1 MPDRQL
7 MQPLTTPTPS
17 LSTTEAEK
25 TPTSAPAIPTKQR
38 WPGRLWQNVKR
49 YPIPCGALVLMIV
62 SLVLWLAGY
71 GALANWTLLVVV
83 LLGGIPLLW
92 ETIQQFLRR
101 EFGVDVI
108 AILAIAGSVVLGQYL
123 AGALVVLMLS
133 GGEALEVFALQRA
146 RSSLSA
152 LAERAPRVAHIWRGD
167 ELINIPAEQVEVDME
182 IVVKPGELIP
192 VDGVVTSGSASVSE
206 ADLTGEPVPVRKAP
220 GMLVLSG
227 SVNLDSILK
236 IRASKRSA
244 ESKYAQIVRLVE
256 EAQTQKA
263 PIHRLADRYSVGFTL
278 VTVGLAGLTWFLTG
292 DSIYA
297 LAVLV
302 VASPCPLILATPIAI
317 ISGIDLAARNGIIIK
332 SGGAIEQLGE
342 VTVAIFDKTG
352 TLTLGIPKVT
362 TIVLVQQNE
371 QGRDVMGTDDR
382 ACNSSDYDENALLRF
397 AASVE
402 QLSAHILAHSV
413 VEAAQER
420 ALSLSPANNF
430 EEIFG
435 KGVSGQVSVLAENQQ
450 VERQNVAGA
459 PFISPRD
466 VKVPR
471 INPRGDVEVAVGNR
485 TFMQY
490 LEISIPASLLSERER
505 RVESG
510 QICSFIAVQKQ
521 VEGLLVL
528 EDVPRPELSRLSTDL
543 RAAGIKETLLLT
555 GDGDVVAQQVGKVA
569 QIDRVISRCLPEDKV
584 RVVKE
589 LVQQGQRVLMVGD
602 GINDAPALASATV
615 GMALGTQGLTAA
627 AAAADTV
634 LLSTD
639 ILRVVRAVRIGRHVM
654 RVAMQGIWFGMGL
667 SFIAMIFA
675 AFGFITPAAGALLQE
690 AFDVIVILN
699 ALRAGRMK
707 F

>member
-1 MPDRQL
+1 MPERQRVHL
-7 MQPLTTPTPS
+7 LTIPTAS
-17 LSTTEAEK
+17 LPATEAGK
-25 TPTSAPAIPTKQR
+25 TSTSVPAVVPRQHWTR
-38 WPGRLWQNVKR
+38 RLWHTMKR
-49 YPIPCGALVLMIV
+49 YPIPCGAVALMTV

-71 GALANWTLLVVV
+71 GPLANWTLLAVV
-83 LLGGIPLLW
+83 LLGGVPLLW
-92 ETIQQFLRR
+92 ETVQQFLHK

-108 AILAIAGSVVLGQYL
+108 AILAIAGSVILGQYL

-133 GGEALEVFALQRA
+133 GGEALEVFALRRA

-152 LAERAPRVAHIWRGD
+152 LAERAPRTAHIWRGD
-167 ELINIPAEQVEVDME
+167 DLVNIPADQVEVDME

-192 VDGVVTSGSASVSE
+192 VDGIVTSGSASVSE
-206 ADLTGEPVPVRKAP
+206 ADLTGEPVPVSKAP

-227 SVNLDSILK
+227 SVNLDSVLK

-278 VTVGLAGLTWFLTG
+278 TTVILAGLTWALSG

-342 VTVAIFDKTG
+342 VTVAVFDKTG

-362 TIVLVQQNE
+362 TIVLAQHGQD
-371 QGRDVMGTDDR
+371 GDVIGADDHG
-382 ACNSSDYDENALLRF
+382 AHCSSSDYDENALLRF

-420 ALSLSPANNF
+420 TLSLSAANDF

-435 KGVSGQVSVLAENQQ
+435 KGVRGRVPVPTEDRQAE
-450 VERQNVAGA
+450 G
-459 PFISPRD
+459 PDTRD
-466 VKVPR
+466 
-471 INPRGDVEVAVGNR
+471 DVEVAVGNR
-485 TFMQY
+485 TFMQH
-490 LEISIPASLLSERER
+490 LGIPVPASLLSEREK

-543 RAAGIKETLLLT
+543 RAVGIKETILLT
-555 GDGDVVAQQVGKVA
+555 GDGDVVAQQIGKIA
-569 QIDRVISRCLPEDKV
+569 QVDRVISRCLPEDKV
-584 RVVKE
+584 RIVKE
-589 LVQQGQRVLMVGD
+589 LEQQGQRVLMVGD
-602 GINDAPALASATV
+602 GINDAPALANATV

-627 AAAADTV
+627 ASAADTV

-639 ILRVVRAVRIGRHVM
+639 ILRVVRAVRLGRHVM
-654 RVAMQGIWFGMGL
+654 RVALQGIWVGMGL
-667 SFIAMIFA
+667 SVIAMIFA
-675 AFGFITPAAGALLQE
+675 AFGFISPPAGALLQE
-690 AFDVIVILN
+690 AFDVVVILN
-699 ALRAGRMK
+699 ALRAGRAT

>member
-1 MPDRQL
+1 MPERQR
-7 MQPLTTPTPS
+7 MHPV
-17 LSTTEAEK
+17 EAEK
-25 TPTSAPAIPTKQR
+25 MPTRRPATPPRQH
-38 WPGRLWQNVKR
+38 WPGRMWQVVKHD
-49 YPIPCGALVLMIV
+49 PLPCVAVALMTV
-62 SLVLWLAGY
+62 SLVLWLVGY
-71 GALANWTLLVVV
+71 APVANWTLLVVV

-92 ETIQQFLRR
+92 QTVQQFLRR

-108 AILAIAGSVVLGQYL
+108 AILAIAGSAILGQYL

-133 GGEALEVFALQRA
+133 GGEALEAFALRRA

-167 ELINIPAEQVEVDME
+167 ELVNIAADQVEVGIE

-192 VDGVVTSGSASVSE
+192 VDGVVTSGSASLSE

-227 SVNLDSILK
+227 SVNLDGVLQV
-236 IRASKRSA
+236 RASKRSA

-278 VTVGLAGLTWFLTG
+278 LAVGLAGLTWDLSG

-302 VASPCPLILATPIAI
+302 VASPYPLILATPIAI

-332 SGGAIEQLGE
+332 GGGAIEQLGE
-342 VTVAIFDKTG
+342 VTVAVFDKTG

-362 TIVLVQQNE
+362 TIVLAQQDE
-371 QGRDVMGTDDR
+371 QDADAMIPNDHAALRSPSG
-382 ACNSSDYDENALLRF
+382 YDENALLRL

-420 ALSLSPANNF
+420 TLPLSIAHDF

-435 KGVSGQVSVLAENQQ
+435 KGVRGYVPTETSDRQV
-450 VERQNVAGA
+450 GG
-459 PFISPRD
+459 PGTRD
-466 VKVPR
+466 
-471 INPRGDVEVAVGNR
+471 DVEVAVGNR
-485 TFMQY
+485 TFMQH
-490 LEISIPASLLSERER
+490 LAIPVPASLLSERER
-505 RVESG
+505 RVERG
-510 QICSFIAVQKQ
+510 QICSFIAVKKQ

-528 EDVPRPELSRLSTDL
+528 EDVPRPELARLSTDL
-543 RAAGIKETLLLT
+543 RAVGIKETILLT
-555 GDGDVVAQQVGKVA
+555 GDGDVVAQQIGKIA
-569 QIDRVISRCLPEDKV
+569 QVDRVISRCLPEEKV
-584 RVVKE
+584 RIVKE
-589 LVQQGQRVLMVGD
+589 LEQQGQRVLMVGD

-627 AAAADTV
+627 ASAADTV

-654 RVAMQGIWFGMGL
+654 RVALQGIWVGMGM
-667 SFIAMIFA
+667 SVIAMIFA
-675 AFGFITPAAGALLQE
+675 AFGFISPAAGALLQE

-699 ALRAGRMK
+699 ALRAGRAT